1 MVILSE
7 TQKLLSFHYFL
18 RSHDNSAV
26 DSELS
31 EQYHTLLAEYKEQE
45 KYLSSVQ
52 QELNQVRYN
61 LLNII
66 LLNFRDC
73 FLPPQSSILN
83 IILRIFRDCF
93 PPPSHTFLCHSAI

>member
-1 MVILSE
+1 MPLLFC
-7 TQKLLSFHYFL
+7 QKLLSFHYFL

-66 LLNFRDC
+66 LVNFRNC
-73 FLPPQSSILN
+73 CLLKALSSTLSYESLEIVFLL
-83 IILRIFRDCF
+83 L
-93 PPPSHTFLCHSAI
+93 HTFFSATLQFN

>member
-1 MVILSE
+1 MLFC
-7 TQKLLSFHYFL
+7 QKPLSFHYFL

-52 QELNQVRYN
+52 QQLYQVRYH
-61 LLNII
+61 LLNLTLITLETVVF
-66 LLNFRDC
+66 LL
-73 FLPPQSSILN
+73 
-83 IILRIFRDCF
+83 
-93 PPPSHTFLCHSAI
+93 